1 MAKKLFVPLVILLI
15 AVLLSF
21 LLVSGSSKARVYNT
35 EKFTVD
41 NAILTPASAFVQ
53 PQNNSIAAIGQ
64 SQYDPN
70 AAAAGIGS
78 IAASDAAGN
87 EIFNSVVSS
96 PAQPTQS
103 CYPRD
108 RLTADD
114 LLPKDAA
121 NSRWA
126 QMNPAGQGDVSD
138 VNFLTAG
145 YHIGINSVGSSL
157 KNPNLQLRSEP
168 PNPQQVVSPWMQS
181 SIQPSDI
188 GNRRPLEI
196 GGDY

>member
-1 MAKKLFVPLVILLI
+1 MAKKIFVPLVILLI

-21 LLVSGSSKARVYNT
+21 LLVSGNSKAKVYNA
-35 EKFTVD
+35 EKFTVE
-41 NAILTPASAFVQ
+41 NPILSPSATER
-53 PQNNSIAAIGQ
+53 PNISISTIANTHAN
-64 SQYDPN
+64 PN
-70 AAAAGIGS
+70 
-78 IAASDAAGN
+78 IAASGVGSLGASDPIGN
-87 EIFNSVVSS
+87 EMYNPVVSA
-96 PAQPTQS
+96 PAQPTQT

-145 YHIGINSVGSSL
+145 YHVGINSVGSSL
-157 KNPNLQLRSEP
+157 KNANLQLRSEP
-168 PNPQQVVSPWMQS
+168 ANPQTVVSPWMQS
-181 SIQPSDI
+181 TIQPSDI

>member
-1 MAKKLFVPLVILLI
+1 MAKNIYVPLIFLLI
-15 AVLLSF
+15 AILLSF
-21 LLVSGSSKARVYNT
+21 LLVSGNSRAKVYNA

-41 NAILTPASAFVQ
+41 NGILGPSGTLQKPDD
-53 PQNNSIAAIGQ
+53 SIAAIAKSDPSVAASGVGDFGA
-64 SQYDPN
+64 SDPN
-70 AAAAGIGS
+70 
-78 IAASDAAGN
+78 GN
-87 EIFNSVVSS
+87 EMYNPVVSAPS
-96 PAQPTQS
+96 QPSQT

-126 QMNPAGQGDVSD
+126 QMNPSGQGDISN

-145 YHIGINSVGSSL
+145 YHIGINSVGSSM
-157 KNPNLQLRSEP
+157 KNANLQLRSEP
-168 PNPQQVVSPWMQS
+168 PNPQSVVSPWMQS
-181 SIQPSDI
+181 TIQPSDVN
-188 GNRRPLEI
+188 NRRPLEI